1 MMKRM
6 TWYLVICMAL
16 FLTGTLGYYAMYR
29 SQEFV
34 ANDILGD
41 AEEWKGMELD
51 VQLSND
57 ISDVMIH
64 FKDGKVS
71 YEINK
76 DIEES
81 YVFQKTYY
89 ASYGSLDSYPEYAKA
104 IGPYGEKEIVH
115 EEEVTTSYQRT
126 IGGVEISGYQL
137 YYRDEKYVGMYD
149 KKPYHVFLP
158 VQLRAYSNED
168 EQYMEENYEEANA
181 YIYSRY
187 IIDDEEAM
195 SKPSYGYSGSLQYK
209 AGDHEFYY
217 VPQRQLDFDGINGI
231 FRIYV
236 KQDTLAYEK
245 VADLPEHQEE
255 KDIKLVDDHLYLI
268 VEKQDG
274 TYLQK
279 YDMKGRMQGELK
291 LPDADQLDSD
301 AWAYANDHYLNVVT
315 QKECHIID
323 LNLMQTIE
331 VEHIDVKGKYV
342 LDVLYRDGKLYSV
355 YKEFVDIH
363 EDGQGTMLLRCQKNQ
378 KLLYEGILMLDKN
391 NILDYSNLP
400 MNLDAKFV
408 R

>member
-1 MMKRM
+1 MKR
-6 TWYLVICMAL
+6 TIWYLVICMAL

-34 ANDILGD
+34 VNDILGD
-41 AEEWKGMELD
+41 AEEWKAMELD

-64 FKDGKVS
+64 VKDGKIS
-71 YEINK
+71 YEVNK

-89 ASYGSLDSYPEYAKA
+89 ASYGFLDSYPEYAKA
-104 IGPYGEKEIVH
+104 IEPYGEKEIVH
-115 EEEVTTSYQRT
+115 EEDGTTSYRRT
-126 IGGVEISGYQL
+126 IGGVNIIGYQL

-149 KKPYHVFLP
+149 KKPYQVVLP
-158 VQLRAYSNED
+158 VQLRAYSSEN
-168 EQYMEENYEEANA
+168 EQYMEENYEETNA
-181 YIYSRY
+181 YIYSRN
-187 IIDDEEAM
+187 IIDDGQAM
-195 SKPSYGYSGSLQYK
+195 GKPSYGYSGMLQYK
-209 AGDHEFYY
+209 AGNHEFYY

-236 KQDTLAYEK
+236 KQDALAYEK

-279 YDMKGRMQGELK
+279 YDMNGWMKGELR
-291 LPDADQLDSD
+291 LPDADRLDSD
-301 AWAYANDHYLNVVT
+301 AWSYSNDHYLNVVT
-315 QKECHIID
+315 QKECYVID
-323 LNLMQTIE
+323 LNQMQTIE
-331 VEHIDVKGKYV
+331 VEHIDVEGKYV
-342 LDVLYRDGKLYSV
+342 IDVFYRDGKLYSV
-355 YKEFVDIH
+355 YKEFVDTH
-363 EDGQGTMLLRCQKNQ
+363 EDGQGALLLRCQKNQ
-378 KLLYEGILMLDKN
+378 KLLYEGKLILDKN
-391 NILDYSNLP
+391 NILDNSILP